1 MDRLLQ
7 KEILEKRN
15 SMFLQK
21 ELKTINPKKTFRPS
35 KTECEYLN
43 ILSDNELDDNLFSYN
58 EKNVKSDINTNL
70 IENKNKLCL
79 EIKNLN
85 SLNNGK
91 IKESKFSSITVEPSE
106 TKRKSNVSQES
117 QSISIHQDFPIEII
131 EGKEKNKDNYIK
143 PRHLVYACGFL
154 VITFAGITALNDY
167 VMLSYFTN

>member
-1 MDRLLQ
+1 M
-7 KEILEKRN
+7 EKRN

-21 ELKTINPKKTFRPS
+21 ELKNINPKRTFRPS

-43 ILSDNELDDNLFSYN
+43 ILSDNELDDNLFSHN
-58 EKNVKSDINTNL
+58 EKNVESVINPNL

-85 SLNNGK
+85 NSK

>member
-1 MDRLLQ
+1 MEKFLQ

-21 ELKTINPKKTFRPS
+21 ELKTIDPKKTFRPS

-43 ILSDNELDDNLFSYN
+43 ILSDNELDDDLFSYD
-58 EKNVKSDINTNL
+58 EKINPNPNPNL

-85 SLNNGK
+85 NSK

>member
-1 MDRLLQ
+1 MEKFLQ

-21 ELKTINPKKTFRPS
+21 ELKTIDPKKTFRPS

-43 ILSDNELDDNLFSYN
+43 ILSDNELDDDLFSYN
-58 EKNVKSDINTNL
+58 EKNNPNPNL

-85 SLNNGK
+85 NNSK
-91 IKESKFSSITVEPSE
+91 IKESKFSSIIVEPSE
-106 TKRKSNVSQES
+106 KKRKSNVSQS
-117 QSISIHQDFPIEII
+117 VSIHQDFPIEII

-143 PRHLVYACGFL
+143 PKHLVYACGFL

>member
-1 MDRLLQ
+1 MEKFLQ

-21 ELKTINPKKTFRPS
+21 ELKTIDPKKTFRPS

-43 ILSDNELDDNLFSYN
+43 ILSDNELEDDLFSYN
-58 EKNVKSDINTNL
+58 ENINLNPNL
-70 IENKNKLCL
+70 IENNNKLCL

-85 SLNNGK
+85 NSK

-106 TKRKSNVSQES
+106 TKRKSNVSQAS

-131 EGKEKNKDNYIK
+131 EGKDKNKDNYIK